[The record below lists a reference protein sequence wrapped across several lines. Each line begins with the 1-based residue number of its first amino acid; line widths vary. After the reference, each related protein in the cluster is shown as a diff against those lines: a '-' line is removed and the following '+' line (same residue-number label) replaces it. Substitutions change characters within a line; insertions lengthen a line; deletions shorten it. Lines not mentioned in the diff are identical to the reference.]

1 MRKKITALCFLLVA
15 MLSMSV
21 AQAQY
26 TSYKWEVSPGTDA
39 NGSDIWVEVTDPLG
53 TGITLSSLS
62 KMRITFDGVYQVADY
77 FQTYKYLY
85 EEDLETK
92 VFANGISP
100 SVKTTES
107 TGLKTTLEF
116 NPFSAHRTPDVPF
129 TREGTYYFVVPE
141 NSFNFYVTEED
152 YKASPKVYSRNTAD
166 VSLCIKID
174 NDYLVTQ
181 DDATINQPVTWYF
194 SLPTE
199 YTITIDNADVTKTSI
214 VDASKIALFSGKSK
228 SSGVTC
234 DATINADGKSIDIKL
249 TNAPTT
255 GSTLYVAIQAG
266 ALQFNDDATKSNNHI
281 YFGPY
286 VLPGNPSSSFVRDI
300 VPAKNSKITT
310 LDNIYFYTGKK
321 SGTYIFDETKPILL
335 QRYDEG
341 TSAWVDVCEMK
352 GVQIADP
359 KAEIGQ
365 DYMTVKLSPAST
377 PAEGF
382 AYGKYRI
389 FMPEKSVFF
398 DASGSIT
405 CGKEYTAEY
414 DYAAKP
420 EIALNPTWSIED
432 GAEFNSLAE
441 VYVTFAGATSV
452 STVSSKPIELY
463 KKIGSYYNY
472 QSSLKCDQAVL
483 EGGKIKLSFQ
493 EAVAQEGEY
502 KIELPAGALNFDGFA
517 DLRNEASVIT
527 FKVNSTALVRPSN
540 VVITPAL
547 GEISEIPSTFTLTLN
562 DANITSVEVGTK
574 EVYVGMDYETWE
586 SIYETVPVT
595 AAFKSTDAYVNHE
608 YDIAVDPTDC
618 KKITFTKKDGGYGEF
633 EATKE
638 YYFDLPTGSLII
650 NKDAE
655 TGEYLTNDDLQLG
668 SYYAPYEYVWE
679 VRTGTDANGADVWT
693 KVANPLEE
701 GITVSALDKA
711 RLTVVGAHSVKASW
725 NAYCYL
731 YKSDLETKVFN
742 NGATK
747 TVTDNQIVFD
757 FTGAYYTPDKPYTV
771 NGEYCALIAEN
782 LIEIFRTAE
791 DVTAKVSTK
800 NPDSLGCFITIE
812 NNSLISAEDCSIDV
826 ATGWYKS
833 MPTEFNIT
841 INNDEVLK
849 TAIADASKVGLYSS
863 SNLKSVCEV
872 VISEDG
878 KTLKLTPTTAIT
890 SSGDFYLYIL
900 ANTLTFN
907 DDATLT
913 NNHLKFGPY
922 TLPGSTSINE
932 IAPKA
937 GGKVTKLDSFN
948 VNVRKTSGT
957 FIFDEENVAVLN
969 KYNDATAAWEKVSDL
984 VATEAEGY
992 SYKTVNYTLPEDF
1005 EGELALGKYQ
1015 VSIPEKS
1022 FFLETVSSTS
1032 TSVSYNKAYTAEY
1045 ELCEMPN
1052 VELLPV
1058 WDLEEGGTYSSLAE
1072 TYVTFAG
1079 ATSATYN
1086 SMNAVQVFKNIGGH
1100 YTYFTDANCAEYD
1113 YSTYK
1118 YVVNIEEG
1126 GRVKVTFGEELK
1138 EEGEYKIVFPAGA
1151 LSFEG
1156 FTDVM
1161 NEASEIRFNIESN
1174 APIRPSNVT
1183 ITPAAGGITDFPTTF
1198 EMIIDNA
1205 DITSVEVGQY
1215 QDYNE
1220 YWDLVWMNHKARFV
1234 STDSYVTV
1242 SYDIAVDPADCKKV
1256 TFTIDPNNYY
1266 PFDPTKQYYFEL
1278 PSGALLVNKD
1288 VESGEYTQND
1298 AIAYGL
1304 YETAAMNVTPNVGS
1318 DIYFVKDFVVTSN
1331 ASLTFANNEELL
1343 PVLNYEDPE
1352 FGMISPL
1359 PVTVTAVEGTDNQY
1373 VITTG
1378 MEAKTPGV
1386 YTLHIPA
1393 GAFLYNGTN
1402 PTAEVTNAY
1411 NVVVEP
1417 AVTTA
1422 PEQGDI
1428 DINAVGG
1435 SFRAVNVLFNGSVD
1449 PNPDFEGEIT
1459 LAINGTI
1466 VSSVNKYSEGEL
1478 YNELGILF
1486 PEKFILNGTY
1496 VVTVPCGAALYEDG
1510 RLSSSQVFTWNVSGG
1525 FTLGEGVSVDPAE
1538 GRVSSLSIVNVTFNE
1553 HEIAS
1558 KNIFY
1563 NNSALAAN
1571 GNVVLR
1577 DAQGNIVAECTTG
1590 DMANSEAGFN
1600 VVEIKLCEPGTSTVV
1615 EITAP
1620 GEYTMT
1626 IPAGIVNFNKN
1637 GANPCTCGECYA
1649 CISSRS
1655 GVGNGN
1661 YNEELTFTWTIPNP
1675 ATLVATPADGSVVE
1689 SLANIV
1695 LEWQGAEF
1703 VEVNPNQ
1710 MVGGAKIYRILD
1722 NEEEELVS
1730 DLICSPIGEGSN
1742 TAVLDIINIPTQD
1755 GNYHVRIPKGMF
1767 TVDGQVWEGV
1777 SLYYTI
1783 ESVDVALEQIST
1795 DTFIEMLM
1803 TVTPCESIELN
1814 PEAISQITLA
1824 YLDDNITEVGY
1835 YEVEVLSGNTA
1846 KFTLSTNSELVNG
1859 DYVIWIPDGQ
1869 FLFDGKPNADVKIY
1883 YEGVNIVGIEG
1894 IDMDAKNLNI
1904 YSVNG
1909 MLIKRNGSLRDLN
1922 ELEPG
1927 IYVVNGQ
1934 KVMVK

>member
-1 MRKKITALCFLLVA
+1 MRKLTALCLALVA
-15 MLSMSV
+15 MFSMSV
-21 AQAQY
+21 AYADV
-26 TSYKWEVSPGTDA
+26 TAKWEVLTGTDA
-39 NGSDIWVEVTDPLG
+39 SGVEVWTEVADPID
-53 TGITLSSLS
+53 TGITVSALS
-62 KMRITFDGVYQVADY
+62 KLRVTFDGVHAVANSYSAYEY
-77 FQTYKYLY
+77 FYK
-85 EEDLETK
+85 EDLETK
-92 VFANGISP
+92 AVANSLIPTISNLRTAVFDVTSGYN
-100 SVKTTES
+100 
-107 TGLKTTLEF
+107 
-116 NPFSAHRTPDVPF
+116 TPDKPF
-129 TREGTYYFVVPE
+129 TTEGTYYMVVPE
-141 NSFNFYVTEED
+141 KGLNFYATEAD
-152 YKASPKVYSRNTAD
+152 YTSSPKVSTPSPEVYACKVT
-166 VSLCIKID
+166 ID
-174 NDYLVTQ
+174 NDFAIQQ
-181 DDATINQPVTWYF
+181 DMCSIDVQPTWF
-194 SLPTE
+194 KQFPTE
-199 YTITIDNADVTKTSI
+199 FNVTIDNADITSL
-214 VDASKIALFSGKSK
+214 AIAEGAQIAIYK
-228 SSGVTC
+228 SSSKVVDLTP
-234 DATINADGKSIDIKL
+234 TVDGNNIKL
-249 TNAPTT
+249 VPAKEIPATAT
-255 GSTLYVAIQAG
+255 GDHYIYFIKG
-266 ALQFNDDATKSNNHI
+266 ALTVNGDAAMTNNHFK
-281 YFGPY
+281 FGPY
-286 VLPGNPSSSFVRDI
+286 ALPNRTSFRDNYPEKDSKVLSLDKFYLNVGSSTGTFSFEESL
-300 VPAKNSKITT
+300 PAVLNKYNEETAAWEYFCDLTAKQVDGKTSPLNANYITIEYAPAVT
-310 LDNIYFYTGKK
+310 
-321 SGTYIFDETKPILL
+321 P
-335 QRYDEG
+335 EG
-341 TSAWVDVCEMK
+341 
-352 GVQIADP
+352 
-359 KAEIGQ
+359 
-365 DYMTVKLSPAST
+365 
-377 PAEGF
+377 GF
-382 AYGKYRI
+382 ALGKYQVSI
-389 FMPEKSVFF
+389 PEKSVFYEKP
-398 DASGSIT
+398 GSSSTTYYYLQAKTIDY
-405 CGKEYTAEY
+405 ELAEV
-414 DYAAKP
+414 P
-420 EIALNPTWSIED
+420 VVSTTPVWSIEN
-432 GAEFNSLAE
+432 GAALSELAE
-441 VYVTFAGATSV
+441 VTLTFEGATSAKYY
-452 STVSSKPIELY
+452 SMKPAEIY
-463 KKIGSYYNY
+463 KKIGNSYTYA
-472 QSSLKCDQAVL
+472 SSVSFSDLTYSKFTDLAEAGKVKLTFTALK
-483 EGGKIKLSFQ
+483 
-493 EAVAQEGEY
+493 QEGEY
-502 KIELPAGALNFDGFA
+502 KIVLPAGALAFDGFA
-517 DLRNEASVIT
+517 SLTNEASEIT
-527 FKVNSTALVRPSN
+527 FKINSNALAKGSN
-540 VVITPAL
+540 VTVSPAP
-547 GEISEIPSTFTLTLN
+547 SEILSSIPETFTLTLDN
-562 DANITSVEVGTK
+562 ADITSVEVGQK
-574 EVYVGMDYETWE
+574 QDYNENWEYVWMNY
-586 SIYETVPVT
+586 T
-595 AAFKSTDAYVNHE
+595 ATFTSTDSYVSYKYE
-608 YDIAVDPTDC
+608 IAVDPTDC
-618 KKITFTKKDGGYGEF
+618 KKLTLTKMAGGYGELDP
-633 EATKE
+633 TKE
-638 YYFDLPTGSLII
+638 YYLQIPTGALII

-655 TGEYLTNDDLQLG
+655 TGEYVINDEINIG
-668 SYYAPYEYVWE
+668 TYYAPYEYVWE

-711 RLTVVGAHSVKASW
+711 RLTVVGAHSVKAAW
-725 NAYCYL
+725 NAHCYL
-731 YKSDLETKVFN
+731 YKSDLETMVFS

-757 FTGAYYTPDKPYTV
+757 FTGAYYTADKPYTV

-948 VNVRKTSGT
+948 VNVRKSSGT

-992 SYKTVNYTLPEDF
+992 NYKTVNYTLPEDF

-1113 YSTYK
+1113 YSIYK

-1198 EMIIDNA
+1198 EMTIDNA

-1266 PFDPTKQYYFEL
+1266 TFDPTKQYYFEL

-1304 YETAAMNVTPNVGS
+1304 YETVAMNVTPNVGS

-1478 YNELGILF
+1478 YNELGIIF

-1695 LEWQGAEF
+1695 LEWQDAES

-1783 ESVDVALEQIST
+1783 EFVDVALEQISAE
-1795 DTFIEMLM
+1795 TFVEMLM

-1814 PEAISQITLA
+1814 PEATSQITLA

-1835 YEVEVLSGNTA
+1835 YKVEVLSGNTA

-1869 FLFDGKPNADVKIY
+1869 FFFDGKPNADVKIY